1 MTTEHRKQQIR
12 EAGRKYRQS
21 EKGKQQ
27 IREKN
32 KKWRQTEQG
41 IFMRNKSHWIEAGM
55 REPEEGWETFYH
67 NTFKITNNCQ
77 LCNIEFNKDK
87 RCCNTQRILD
97 HDHHSGY
104 IRFIC
109 CRKCNTSC
117 IKKYDNKRL
126 YLICELNRYFKLK

>member
-1 MTTEHRKQQIR
+1 MTTEHRLQQVR
-12 EAGRKYRQS
+12 VA
-21 EKGKQQ
+21 
-27 IREKN
+27 N
-32 KKWRQTEQG
+32 KKWRQTEKG

-55 REPEEGWETFYH
+55 REPKEGWETFYH
-67 NTFKITNNCQ
+67 NTFKITTNCQ

-109 CRKCNTSC
+109 CRKCNNSC

-126 YLICELNRYFKLK
+126 YLMCELNRYFKLK